1 MEDEATT
8 IIIDLVDLL
17 RQEKSID
24 TVDLRSSEFTTTA
37 IRTVLLP
44 LLTNSSVRSL
54 YLPIDRVDLI
64 CAKTLVIMIQNNIG
78 PPIEDLYLSNMPL
91 EGVSDSSELC
101 KHSSM
106 IISSMKH
113 NTRIKK
119 FHIAPENAL
128 HHSVISSITATLH
141 ETKVIS
147 ALTLRGCGISH
158 IGATKLSCALA
169 NNASI
174 IVLDL
179 SNNPLYDGGVCSVAL
194 AIEMNQT
201 IKKLKLSGTNMGAQ
215 GGEAIAAAL
224 AINTSL
230 EVLDMSRNALDDH
243 VITKLSRSLKCNSS
257 LKQLSLKSNAFS
269 DIGALCLSL
278 AMYDSIDLQT
288 VLGCNHTIR
297 YLNIN
302 SNQLSRKCI
311 MHTDNALRRNAFS
324 SSVNEATRAKVS
336 SFLIESEP
344 NCLFLR
350 KHFGTAET
358 SLHLMPYLL
367 CSMNNC
373 ATVMYHLIKNLIVNT
388 LTTTHTE
395 ISAERSLTDSV
406 FSFDN
411 NCNGDT
417 KHDRVPATVHL
428 NFNE

>member
-1 MEDEATT
+1 MADDAPTT
-8 IIIDLVDLL
+8 IIIDLVELL
-17 RQEKSID
+17 SQERCH

-44 LLTNSSVRSL
+44 LLTNSSVRAL

-64 CAKTLVIMIQNNIG
+64 CAKTLVLMIQNNIG
-78 PPIEDLYLSNMPL
+78 PPIEDLYLPNMPI
-91 EGVSDSSELC
+91 EGQSDSSELC
-101 KHSSM
+101 RHSSM
-106 IISSMKH
+106 IISALKH

-119 FHIAPENAL
+119 LHIAPANVL
-128 HHSVISSITATLH
+128 HHSVISSITSILY
-141 ETKVIS
+141 ENKVIS

-158 IGATKLSCALA
+158 IGATKISCALA

-174 IVLDL
+174 VVLDL

-201 IKKLKLSGTNMGAQ
+201 IEKVKLSGTNIFRK

-230 EVLDMSRNALDDH
+230 EVLDMSRNALDDR

-257 LKQLSLKSNAFS
+257 LKQLSLKSNTFS

-278 AMYDSIDLQT
+278 TMYDSIDLQT
-288 VLGCNHTIR
+288 VLGCNHTLR

-302 SNQLSRKCI
+302 SNGLSRKCI

-324 SSVNEATRAKVS
+324 SSVNEAIRAKVS
-336 SFLIESEP
+336 SFLLEAEP

-358 SLHLMPYLL
+358 FLHLMPHLL

-373 ATVMYHLIKNLIVNT
+373 ATVMYHLMKNLIVNT
-388 LTTTHTE
+388 LATTHTE

-417 KHDRVPATVHL
+417 KDDKVPATVHL